1 MFDFPSVTEKC
12 CVYLERQLTTQNCLD
27 MHRLA
32 DTHSFEILREKSMAC
47 LLKNFMDVYQQV
59 PFSPFFLL
67 LIILFLSLYQSVR
80 VNSKSLN

>member
-12 CVYLERQLTTQNCLD
+12 CVYLERELTTQNCLD

-59 PFSPFFLL
+59 PFFPFFFAANYIVLV
-67 LIILFLSLYQSVR
+67 IVSICACQ
-80 VNSKSLN
+80 